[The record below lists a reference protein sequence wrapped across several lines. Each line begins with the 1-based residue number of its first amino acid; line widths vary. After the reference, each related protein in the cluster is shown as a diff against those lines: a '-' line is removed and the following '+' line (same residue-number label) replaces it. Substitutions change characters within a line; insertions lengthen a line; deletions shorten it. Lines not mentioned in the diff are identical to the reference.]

1 MEKVKYN
8 IAIQTYM
15 EVFDYLISND
25 LFVFDSGKDFLK
37 SRIRIG
43 EYGFVKET
51 QAIRDTWDEENDKI
65 ELVPAIYVLNILTA
79 NIDVILRNGHV
90 PVSPSSDYAYINDTK
105 AKISGRK
112 TYYQSYQKLLQS
124 LKNAKQAQDQA
135 QYSDGKILN
144 FDLFRLKDLVSVF
157 SRLSSLEKRTIECY
171 AKLEEELVAYTSN
184 MLMIDEDG
192 YPVEDFR
199 KDFYFRGDPDYPL
212 RFASEETYVD
222 WNEFKNHIIDNYEYQ
237 LEENKFDMRGVYSPW
252 DNNPYMSD
260 LGLDGLTK

>member
-1 MEKVKYN
+1 MEQVKYN

-25 LFVFDSGKDFLK
+25 LFVFNSGKDFLK

-43 EYGFVKET
+43 KYGFVKET

-65 ELVPAIYVLNILTA
+65 ELVPAIYVLKILTSV
-79 NIDVILRNGHV
+79 IDDILRSGHV
-90 PVSPSSDYAYINDTK
+90 PVSPTSDYAYINDTK
-105 AKISGRK
+105 EKISGKK

-124 LKNAKQAQDQA
+124 LKEAKNAQDQA

-144 FDLFRLKDLVSVF
+144 FDLFRLKNLVSVF
-157 SRLSSLEKRTIECY
+157 SRLSPLEKRTIECY
-171 AKLEEELVAYTSN
+171 AKLEDELIAYTSN
-184 MLMIDEDG
+184 MLMIDED
-192 YPVEDFR
+192 FK
-199 KDFYFRGDPDYPL
+199 KDLYFRGDPSYPL
-212 RFASEETYVD
+212 RFASEESYVD
-222 WNEFKNHIIDNYEYQ
+222 WNEFKDHINDNYEYQ

-252 DNNPYMSD
+252 DDNPYMSD